1 MNDFYI
7 KTKSGLITKM
17 GHTLCYQVAKEDK
30 FLVLIFYSNE
40 EYCVLSAFDTAA
52 EAKGL
57 IDWIWQQVSYY
68 HKTYVDLDDFVRG
81 GVKYE
86 PPAVSD

>member
-7 KTKSGLITKM
+7 KTKSGFVRM
-17 GHTLCYQVAKEDK
+17 GHMLCYQVSEDK
-30 FLVLIFYSNE
+30 KFHVIVFYSNE
-40 EYCVLSAFDTAA
+40 EYCVLAAYDTAA
-52 EAKGL
+52 EAQGL

-68 HKTYVDLDDFVRG
+68 HKTYVDFDDLVRG